1 MVKTIPSHGVVY
13 DIVFT
18 HLNLAT
24 WLPELVTDRT
34 WPPASECFSGRSG
47 GGGRFRGPIARRVV
61 HQWRDVGLEVWQ
73 RPGSTGQLEKNP
85 SHKSGAVTTSRI
97 IGHIMTNNDTY
108 IHNTFTIAWQPEML
122 MVAAFTQ
129 ITKFQSCFCCPW
141 WLQPTKLVN
150 RRAELLSWDVPPCAT
165 MCHGHGP
172 TCRTPFPASSF
183 HPESIN

>member
-1 MVKTIPSHGVVY
+1 MVY

-73 RPGSTGQLEKNP
+73 RPGSTGQLEKIR
-85 SHKSGAVTTSRI
+85 HTRVG
-97 IGHIMTNNDTY
+97 
-108 IHNTFTIAWQPEML
+108 L
-122 MVAAFTQ
+122 
-129 ITKFQSCFCCPW
+129 
-141 WLQPTKLVN
+141 
-150 RRAELLSWDVPPCAT
+150 
-165 MCHGHGP
+165 
-172 TCRTPFPASSF
+172 
-183 HPESIN
+183 